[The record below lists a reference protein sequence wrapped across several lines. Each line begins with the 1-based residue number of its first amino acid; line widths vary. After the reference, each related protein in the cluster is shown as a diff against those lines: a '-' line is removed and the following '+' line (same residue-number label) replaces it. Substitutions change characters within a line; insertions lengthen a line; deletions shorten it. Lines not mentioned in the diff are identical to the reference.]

1 MGWHHTCGMVVRAVP
16 VEEYS
21 SGTGLP
27 SQDLPAQQRSAVWS
41 NTHFAAREWNPH
53 AKELTCSAIVWQRA
67 CSSKVHRWM
76 KSASYS
82 AIAVLIPRR
91 FMRRLIFQHCDLWH
105 FPGREVPDESPA
117 TSGWRLSRPATQP
130 RFQADISRALPARIH
145 LLC

>member
-1 MGWHHTCGMVVRAVP
+1 MRWHHTCGMVVRAVP

-82 AIAVLIPRR
+82 AIAVLITTT
-91 FMRRLIFQHCDLWH
+91 IYAKVDL
-105 FPGREVPDESPA
+105 PA
-117 TSGWRLSRPATQP
+117 LRPL
-130 RFQADISRALPARIH
+130 ALPWPGGAR
-145 LLC
+145 